1 MSGAPARTS
10 FPWIAPSPC
19 CPPPLQAVDKAE
31 EKKRMAMMMGAM
43 VESEEDKVCKQTNPT
58 STYTS
63 LGVLHGLA

>member
-1 MSGAPARTS
+1 MDCPFTML
-10 FPWIAPSPC
+10 
-19 CPPPLQAVDKAE
+19 PPPSLQAVDKAE

-63 LGVLHGLA
+63 LGVLHGLV